1 MIKLGLLGKNI
12 SKSQAPNLIIKLGKE
27 FEIDLSYEL
36 FQDNKID
43 NNFEE
48 FLNFLKQKHFL
59 GVNVTFPYKELALN
73 FSEIKQLVT
82 FYQISNSIDSNSK
95 EELVNFSVT
104 FDKDKI
110 HNLFFKRNTLIV
122 SPS

>member
-12 SKSQAPNLIIKLGKE
+12 SKSQAPSLIIKLGKE

-48 FLNFLKQKHFL
+48 FLNFLKPSIKSWSVLGSTGKVGITFL
-59 GVNVTFPYKELALN
+59 GGSAGITFLLG
-73 FSEIKQLVT
+73 
-82 FYQISNSIDSNSK
+82 SK
-95 EELVNFSVT
+95 MSG
-104 FDKDKI
+104 
-110 HNLFFKRNTLIV
+110 
-122 SPS
+122 